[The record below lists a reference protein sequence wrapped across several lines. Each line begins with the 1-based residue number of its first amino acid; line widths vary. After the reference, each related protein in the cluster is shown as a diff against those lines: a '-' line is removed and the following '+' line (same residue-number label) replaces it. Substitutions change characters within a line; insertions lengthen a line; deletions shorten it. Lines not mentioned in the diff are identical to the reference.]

1 MNKIFS
7 WIGNI
12 INKFPKT
19 VLITSLMTFIFLITG
34 AVQIEMATGN
44 ETLVKTENEVY
55 QSNKEMED
63 SFGGDSILVILND
76 ESEEDGF
83 LIENIRSLWEI
94 EKELHQNDNIFSIMS
109 VTSIINQMI
118 SQQSNNQM
126 ELPANQMMLN
136 QLLYLEDGKV
146 NPLLKDVMLNPNQSL
161 MVFKLAGNLSDDAKE
176 AVVEEIENEFE
187 NASFETMSYT
197 ISGKPVLD
205 IALRAEMQNNMVMM
219 VGLAVAVMFIVLML
233 VFKVRW
239 RVLSLG
245 VIFISVI
252 TTLGL
257 MGYVGVSITM
267 VSMAVFP
274 ILIGLGI
281 DYSIQFHNRFEEDGS
296 AYTTIKQIGKA
307 ILIAVLATILGF
319 VSLFASPVPMIQDFG
334 LMLTIGVVISF
345 IGGLLILMPI
355 LRLRG
360 RKKIEHKNLKTI
372 NDSKMEKGLEWTT
385 KKVIKFG
392 LPILIITLILSTLG
406 FVSDKYVGVE
416 TDIETFMPQDMEALE
431 DIHYVRET
439 VGSTDQIIIYL
450 RDENIITETNI
461 EWMQKKTQEL
471 KEKYN
476 DVIIDIQS
484 IDSLITKV
492 AQTKGLNSQMIP
504 IEQYRQLLNNI
515 PSQQSKMFITDSN
528 GEAILLLK
536 IKHISTAEMQEF
548 IADLNNDVNGTEMD
562 VEITGKAVLDV
573 EMVNGLTSGRIIM
586 TALGLLLI
594 VVFLIIIY
602 RNFFK
607 ALLPIIPVILIIGI
621 SSGLMYLLDI
631 DYTPITATLGAL
643 VLGMGTEM
651 TIMLMERYLE
661 EREFNSK
668 QESMIIAVKM
678 IGKAILASGLT
689 TVGGFSVLIFSKFVI
704 LQDFGLMTVINISLV
719 LLSTFIVLPPLILL
733 FDKYIYKVKKEI
745 IE

>member
-19 VLITSLMTFIFLITG
+19 ILITSLMIFIFLITG
-34 AVQIEMATGN
+34 AAQILMAIGN
-44 ETLVKTENEVY
+44 ETLVKTDNEVY

-63 SFGGDSILVILND
+63 SFGGDSILIILND
-76 ESEEDGF
+76 KSEGGF
-83 LIENIRSLWEI
+83 QLENIKVLWEI
-94 EKELHQNDNIFSIMS
+94 EKELHKNYDIFSIMS
-109 VTSIINQMI
+109 VTSIINQMVR
-118 SQQSNNQM
+118 QQSNNLM

-136 QLLYLEDGKV
+136 QLLYIEDGKV
-146 NPLLKDVMLNPNQSL
+146 NPLLKDVMLSPNQSL
-161 MVFKLAGNLSDDAKE
+161 MVIKLVGNLSDETKE
-176 AVVEEIENEFE
+176 KVVEVAENKFE
-187 NASFETMSYT
+187 NANFDLMSYT

-205 IALRAEMQNNMVMM
+205 IALRAEMQKNMAMM
-219 VGLAVAVMFIVLML
+219 VALAVIVMFVVLML

-239 RVLSLG
+239 RMLSLG

-257 MGYVGVSITM
+257 MGYVGVHITM

-281 DYSIQFHNRFEEDGS
+281 DYSIQFHNRFEEDES
-296 AYTTIKQIGKA
+296 AFTTIKQTGKA

-319 VSLFASPVPMIQDFG
+319 ISLFVSPVPMIKDFG

-355 LRLRG
+355 LRLR
-360 RKKIEHKNLKTI
+360 RKKKIEHKNVKIST
-372 NDSKMEKGLEWTT
+372 DTKMEKGFEWLT
-385 KKVIKFG
+385 KKVLRFG
-392 LPILIITLILSTLG
+392 VLILIITLILSTLG
-406 FVSDKYVGVE
+406 FVSDQHVGVE
-416 TDIETFMPQDMEALE
+416 TDVETFMPQDMEALE
-431 DIHYVRET
+431 DIHYIRET

-450 RDENIITETNI
+450 RDDNIITETNI
-461 EWMQKKTQEL
+461 KWIQTKTSEL

-476 DVIIDIQS
+476 DIVIDIQS
-484 IDSLITKV
+484 IDSLIAKV
-492 AQTKGLNSQMIP
+492 AQTKGLNNQTIP
-504 IEQYRQLLNNI
+504 LEQYNQLLNNV
-515 PSQQSKMFITDSN
+515 PKQQSKMFITDN
-528 GEAILLLK
+528 NEEAILLLK
-536 IKHISTAEMQEF
+536 IKHLSTAEMQEF
-548 IADLNNDVNGTEMD
+548 IADLNGDLNNSEMD
-562 VEITGKAVLDV
+562 IKITGKAILDV
-573 EMVNGLTSGRIIM
+573 EMVNGLTSGRILM

-594 VVFLIIIY
+594 VILLLVIY
-602 RNFFK
+602 RNLLK
-607 ALLPIIPVILIIGI
+607 ALIPIIPVVFIIGI
-621 SSGLMYLLDI
+621 SSGLMFLLNI

-661 EREFNSK
+661 EREFNNK
-668 QESMIIAVKM
+668 QESMIIAVKK

-704 LQDFGLMTVINISLV
+704 LQDFGLMTVINITLV
-719 LLSTFIVLPPLILL
+719 LLSTFIILPPIIIL
-733 FDKYIYKVKKEI
+733 FDKLIYKDKNNPELK
-745 IE
+745 

>member
-19 VLITSLMTFIFLITG
+19 ILITSLMIFIFLITG
-34 AVQIEMATGN
+34 AAQIQMATGN
-44 ETLVKTENEVY
+44 ETLVKTDNEVY

-63 SFGGDSILVILND
+63 SFGGDSILIILND
-76 ESEEDGF
+76 KSEGGF
-83 LIENIRSLWEI
+83 QLENIKVLWEI
-94 EKELHQNDNIFSIMS
+94 EKELHKNYDIFSIMS

-118 SQQSNNQM
+118 RQQSNNQM

-136 QLLYLEDGKV
+136 QLLYIEDGKV
-146 NPLLKDVMLNPNQSL
+146 NPLLKDVMLSPNQSL
-161 MVFKLAGNLSDDAKE
+161 MVIKLVGNLNDETKE
-176 AVVEEIENEFE
+176 KVVEVVENKFE
-187 NASFETMSYT
+187 NANFDLMSYT

-205 IALRAEMQNNMVMM
+205 IALRAEMQKNMAMM
-219 VGLAVAVMFIVLML
+219 VALAVIVMFIVLML

-239 RVLSLG
+239 RMLSLG

-257 MGYVGVSITM
+257 MGYVGVHITM

-281 DYSIQFHNRFEEDGS
+281 DYSIQFHNRFEEDES
-296 AYTTIKQIGKA
+296 AFTTIKQTGKA

-319 VSLFASPVPMIQDFG
+319 ISLFVSPVPMIKDFG

-355 LRLRG
+355 LRLR
-360 RKKIEHKNLKTI
+360 RKKNLEHKNVKIST
-372 NDSKMEKGLEWTT
+372 DTKMEKGFEWLT
-385 KKVIKFG
+385 KKVLRFG
-392 LPILIITLILSTLG
+392 VLILIITLILSTLG
-406 FVSDKYVGVE
+406 FVSDQHVGVE
-416 TDIETFMPQDMEALE
+416 TDVETFMPQDMEALE

-450 RDENIITETNI
+450 RDDNIITETNI
-461 EWMQKKTQEL
+461 KWIRTKTFEL

-476 DVIIDIQS
+476 DIVIDIQS
-484 IDSLITKV
+484 IDSLIAKV
-492 AQTKGLNSQMIP
+492 AQTKGLNNQTLP
-504 IEQYRQLLNNI
+504 LEQYNQLLNNV
-515 PSQQSKMFITDSN
+515 PKQQSKMFITDN
-528 GEAILLLK
+528 NEEAIVLLK
-536 IKHISTAEMQEF
+536 IKHLSTAEMQEF
-548 IADLNNDVNGTEMD
+548 IADLNGDLDNSEMD
-562 VEITGKAVLDV
+562 VKITGKAVLDV
-573 EMVNGLTSGRIIM
+573 EMVNGLTSGRILM

-594 VVFLIIIY
+594 VILLLVIY
-602 RNFFK
+602 RNLLK
-607 ALLPIIPVILIIGI
+607 ALIPIIPVVIIIGI
-621 SSGLMYLLDI
+621 SSGLMFLLNI

-668 QESMIIAVKM
+668 QESMIISVKK
-678 IGKAILASGLT
+678 IGKAIFASGLT

-704 LQDFGLMTVINISLV
+704 LQDFGLMTVINITLV
-719 LLSTFIVLPPLILL
+719 LLSTFIILPPIIIL
-733 FDKYIYKVKKEI
+733 FDKLIYKDKNNPELK
-745 IE
+745 

>member
-1 MNKIFS
+1 MNIIFS

-19 VLITSLMTFIFLITG
+19 ILITSMMIFIFLITG
-34 AVQIEMATGN
+34 AVQIKMATGN
-44 ETLVKTENEVY
+44 ETLVKTDNEVY

-63 SFGGDSILVILND
+63 RFGGDSILIILND
-76 ESEEDGF
+76 ESAGGF
-83 LIENIRSLWEI
+83 LLENIRGLWEI
-94 EKELHQNDNIFSIMS
+94 EKELHNNDDIFSIMS

-118 SQQSNNQM
+118 GQQSNNQM

-161 MVFKLAGNLSDDAKE
+161 MVIKLVGNLSDETKE
-176 AVVEEIENEFE
+176 EVVEEVVNKFE
-187 NASFETMSYT
+187 NTSFELMSYT

-205 IALRAEMQNNMVMM
+205 ISLRAEMQKNMAMM
-219 VGLAVAVMFIVLML
+219 VALAVIVMFFVLML
-233 VFKVRW
+233 VFKVRG
-239 RVLSLG
+239 RMLSLG

-257 MGYVGVSITM
+257 MGYVGVHITM

-281 DYSIQFHNRFEEDGS
+281 DYSIQFHNRFEEDES
-296 AYTTIKQIGKA
+296 AYTTIKQTGKA
-307 ILIAVLATILGF
+307 ILIAVIATILGF
-319 VSLFASPVPMIQDFG
+319 VSLFVSPVPMIKDFG

-345 IGGLLILMPI
+345 IGGLFILMPI
-355 LRLRG
+355 LRLR
-360 RKKIEHKNLKTI
+360 RKKNIKHKNVKILT
-372 NDSKMEKGLEWTT
+372 DTKMEKGLEWVT
-385 KKVIKFG
+385 KKILKFG
-392 LPILIITLILSTLG
+392 VLILIITLILSSLG
-406 FVSDKYVGVE
+406 FVSDQYVGVE
-416 TDIETFMPQDMEALE
+416 TDVETFMPQDMEALE

-450 RDENIITETNI
+450 KDDNIVTETNI
-461 EWMQKKTQEL
+461 KWIQMKTSEL
-471 KEKYN
+471 KEKYI
-476 DVIIDIQS
+476 DIIIDIQS
-484 IDSLITKV
+484 VDSLIAKL

-504 IEQYRQLLNNI
+504 IELYLQLLNNI
-515 PSQQSKMFITDSN
+515 PSQQFKMFITDSN
-528 GEAILLLK
+528 EEAILLLK

-548 IADLNNDVNGTEMD
+548 IADLNNDVNDSEMN

-573 EMVNGLTSGRIIM
+573 VMVNGLTSGRILM

-594 VVFLIIIY
+594 VIFLLIFY
-602 RNFFK
+602 RNFLK
-607 ALLPIIPVILIIGI
+607 ALIPIIPVILIIGI
-621 SSGLMYLLDI
+621 SSGLMFLLDI

-661 EREFNSK
+661 EREFYNK
-668 QESMIIAVKM
+668 QEAMIIAVKR

-704 LQDFGLMTVINISLV
+704 LQDFGLMTVINIILV
-719 LLSTFIVLPPLILL
+719 LLSTFIVLPPLIIL
-733 FDKYIYKVKKEI
+733 FDKLIYKDKKEL
-745 IE
+745 EP